1 MQNMGKN
8 CMDIESGGNESQQSE
23 DEKLA
28 SPMEVDDEKSPDESQ
43 KLNSNIIEC
52 FERSN
57 ISFLDFFFE
66 FAQLLVSFLCQNTKF
81 VHF

>member
-1 MQNMGKN
+1 MVQIMGKN
-8 CMDIESGGNESQQSE
+8 CMDIESGGNESQQS
-23 DEKLA
+23 EKLA

-57 ISFLDFFFE
+57 ISFLDFLFE
-66 FAQLLVSFLCQNTKF
+66 FAQISFISF
-81 VHF
+81 